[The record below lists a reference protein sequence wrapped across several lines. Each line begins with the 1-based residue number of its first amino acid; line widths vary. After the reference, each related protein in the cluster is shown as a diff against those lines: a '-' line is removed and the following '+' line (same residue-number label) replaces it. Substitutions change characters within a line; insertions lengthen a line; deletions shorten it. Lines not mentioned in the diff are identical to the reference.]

1 MDAKSIYSEFKKQI
15 STSLSP
21 FEKLTKHWKIIKRI
35 LITLGFILLFRFGI
49 MITIPGV
56 TLGDESFG
64 DAGGFLS
71 ILDMLGGGG
80 LSRFSIFALG
90 ITPYITGSLIIQ
102 LLSSDVV
109 PYLSKL
115 NRQGEKGR
123 IKLEKITRLT
133 MLGFALIQG
142 LALTL
147 AMSNGGMIELNMA
160 NQWLQVIFITLILM
174 AGSMVTIWIADQ
186 ITMYG
191 VGSGTSIII
200 LTGILSKVPSNL
212 VSTFEFWSGSASEIG
227 TFIGVITFFGYY
239 FLAFLMIY
247 TITFFETSERRLP
260 IQETGQ
266 GLNLLK
272 DKQTYLPIKVNPAGV
287 IPVIF
292 ASAVITLP
300 PTIAQFFQES
310 PGQIWVVDNFSL
322 TSAFGLTLYALL
334 VIAFTFFYASININ
348 PDETSENFQKSS
360 TFIVGVAPGE
370 QTRKYISR
378 TVNSISCIG
387 ATELTLVAIFPYL
400 LTFVGIPQAVTI
412 GGTSM
417 IIIVSVTVETWEQIK
432 ARVIA
437 ENTTHVD
444 RATIKGFGKIRDTST
459 TILFD

>member
-1 MDAKSIYSEFKKQI
+1 MSVNSAYQDFKKQI
-15 STSLSP
+15 SIALSP

-35 LITLGFILLFRFGI
+35 LITLGFVLLFRFGI

-56 TLGDESFG
+56 TLTSESFG

-147 AMSNGGMIELNMA
+147 AMSNGGLIELNMA
-160 NQWLQVIFITLILM
+160 NQWLQVILITLILM
-174 AGSMVTIWIADQ
+174 AGSMITIWIADQ

-212 VSTFEFWSGSASEIG
+212 INTFEFWTGSASEIG
-227 TFIGVITFFGYY
+227 AFIGIITFFGYY

-247 TITFFETSERRLP
+247 VIAFFETSERRLP

-300 PTIAQFFQES
+300 PTIAQFFPES
-310 PGQIWVVDNFSL
+310 GGQIWVVDNFSL

-334 VIAFTFFYASININ
+334 VAAFTFFYASININ
-348 PDETSENFQKSS
+348 PEETAENFQKSS
-360 TFIVGVAPGE
+360 TFIIGVAPGE
-370 QTRKYISR
+370 QTRTYISR
-378 TVNSISCIG
+378 TVNSVACIG

-400 LTFVGIPQAVTI
+400 LTFAGIPQAVTI

-444 RATIKGFGKIRDTST
+444 RATIKGFGTIRDTST